1 MTEMTKIAGVETPI
15 EVARLINALVDNKGN
30 IDLDNLSETGL
41 AKFTNLDTKITNVQ
55 ENVNA
60 LTTTVNEK
68 IGATVSKAQNGYIKF
83 TNGVIIQWGEL
94 RATSYAVKFPV
105 SFSNNNSYMITV
117 VAIPDSKTSTWHTIP
132 VNKNMT
138 GISLYMGQFN
148 SVGTTMD
155 NFIHNWIAIGI

>member
-83 TNGVIIQWGEL
+83 TNGVIIQWVFVDASSDINQITINWPVAMTSVFCASAQQTGGPNTICGAEL
-94 RATSYAVKFPV
+94 MNIKNASFYIKSAVKWFGSMV
-105 SFSNNNSYMITV
+105 
-117 VAIPDSKTSTWHTIP
+117 
-132 VNKNMT
+132 
-138 GISLYMGQFN
+138 
-148 SVGTTMD
+148 
-155 NFIHNWIAIGI
+155 IAIGYYY

>member
-15 EVARLINALVDNKGN
+15 EVARLINVLVDNKGN

-83 TNGVIIQWGEL
+83 TNDVIIAWGL
-94 RATSYAVKFPV
+94 SILANNAQLFTFPIYANWKVIVCSDIGNGCLSYGV
-105 SFSNNNSYMITV
+105 SIKSNTEFIFYTKYNNV
-117 VAIPDSKTSTWHTIP
+117 
-132 VNKNMT
+132 
-138 GISLYMGQFN
+138 GFN
-148 SVGTTMD
+148 
-155 NFIHNWIAIGI
+155 IIAIGGTNW

>member
-83 TNGVIIQWGEL
+83 TNGVIIAWG
-94 RATSYAVKFPV
+94 F
-105 SFSNNNSYMITV
+105 FSNAKNAQLFTFPIYANWKAIVCLDVGIGCLSYGVSLKSNTEFIFYTKYNN
-117 VAIPDSKTSTWHTIP
+117 
-132 VNKNMT
+132 
-138 GISLYMGQFN
+138 
-148 SVGTTMD
+148 VGFQM
-155 NFIHNWIAIGI
+155 IAIGGTNW

>member
-83 TNGVIIQWGEL
+83 TNGVILQWGYSINIPYGQEI
-94 RATSYAVKFPV
+94 KFPISFTQFARCTV
-105 SFSNNNSYMITV
+105 NLINPYYCFINTIAVTNASFS
-117 VAIPDSKTSTWHTIP
+117 TSVYTDA
-132 VNKNMT
+132 KQC
-138 GISLYMGQFN
+138 ISGNIMWL
-148 SVGTTMD
+148 
-155 NFIHNWIAIGI
+155 AIGF

>member
-15 EVARLINALVDNKGN
+15 EVARLINVLVDNKGN

-83 TNGVIIQWGEL
+83 TNGVIIQWGYLTNIPYGQEIYFPISFKQITRCTVNL
-94 RATSYAVKFPV
+94 INPGYCFINTIAVTTSY
-105 SFSNNNSYMITV
+105 FS
-117 VAIPDSKTSTWHTIP
+117 TSVYT
-132 VNKNMT
+132 
-138 GISLYMGQFN
+138 SLQQRINGNIM
-148 SVGTTMD
+148 
-155 NFIHNWIAIGI
+155 WLAIGF